1 MDTNRFL
8 RQLAEFLRETAE
20 RRALEWRNEIGEAG
34 WVPCPSS
41 PPRWYVRL
49 RAVPSSTAD
58 RREKIMPDV
67 EVLGSTM
74 YYEDHGD
81 GTPSDVV
88 QRVEATTHGSRP
100 IPRFQTPAHFDPGA
114 IMSPWTIKWCR
125 NHIAAIEVEHIG
137 AGIHSSKRTMDRPSA
152 SPSPPGGRVEEWSA
166 KRHERSARETL
177 EPECTVPVTE

>member
-41 PPRWYVRL
+41 PPRWSRAAEGRPIEHSRQTREDHARRGSTGLDDVL
-49 RAVPSSTAD
+49 RGPRRRHALRRRATGRGYDAWLASST
-58 RREKIMPDV
+58 
-67 EVLGSTM
+67 EVPNSCSLRPGRHHVSV
-74 YYEDHGD
+74 DNQ
-81 GTPSDVV
+81 VV
-88 QRVEATTHGSRP
+88 P
-100 IPRFQTPAHFDPGA
+100 
-114 IMSPWTIKWCR
+114 

>member
-74 YYEDHGD
+74 Y
-81 GTPSDVV
+81 
-88 QRVEATTHGSRP
+88 
-100 IPRFQTPAHFDPGA
+100 
-114 IMSPWTIKWCR
+114 
-125 NHIAAIEVEHIG
+125 
-137 AGIHSSKRTMDRPSA
+137 
-152 SPSPPGGRVEEWSA
+152 
-166 KRHERSARETL
+166 
-177 EPECTVPVTE
+177 